1 MNLAVVLDIVDRSTA
16 WAWIRRTYLPDGVRC
31 PVCGAVVD
39 GDLALKAFAAMK
51 RTYCRAH
58 GAAFRPQAAVA
69 VLRGTEWAPE
79 EYVKFLLLHRAGQGA
94 ADIAALLGKSP
105 ACVRDMVGR
114 VAVLG
119 QLSTLAAEPSD
130 GKG

>member
-1 MNLAVVLDIVDRSTA
+1 MNLAAVLDIVDRPTA
-16 WAWIRRTYLPDGVRC
+16 WAWIRRTHLPDGVRC
-31 PVCGAVVD
+31 PVCGAVID
-39 GDLALKAFAAMK
+39 GTRALAAFEGLE

-69 VLRGTEWAPE
+69 VLRGTEWSPE
-79 EYVKFLLLHRAGQGA
+79 EYVKFLLLHHTGKQSGE
-94 ADIAALLGKSP
+94 IAALLGKS
-105 ACVRDMVGR
+105 AGCVRDMAAR

-119 QLSTLAAEPSD
+119 EVSPLAAESLG